1 MNPHDIETFVED
13 TPMTKL
19 DHHPLR
25 PSRRQA
31 IAMAGALA
39 LGLAMPS
46 VSDAQTF
53 PQNRPITIVVPFA
66 PGGGTDIIARELA
79 SFLQQKLGQA
89 TVVDNRAGAG
99 GVIAAQHVAK
109 SKPDG
114 HTLLFITSTFITSAT
129 SERTLPYDVLKDFTP
144 IAFLGSGPLLVVVNR
159 DLGITTIQQLID
171 RAKANP
177 APLNFVSSGPG
188 SITHLAGELFLQR
201 TGTKMTHIPYKGS
214 GPATVDLI
222 SGQAQ
227 VFFATVPTILGHVK
241 SNKVQLLAVTSKER
255 SRLFPDTPTVMEAG
269 VKDFEV
275 STWWGIV
282 GPAGLPPQI
291 VQKLNQAINEAAA
304 GEVLK
309 KRFIEEGAEPFQ
321 GSPADLAKHLQA
333 ELNSWRQVVKEGGL
347 KFD

>member
-1 MNPHDIETFVED
+1 
-13 TPMTKL
+13 MTKL

-79 SFLQQKLGQA
+79 SLLQQKLGQA

-159 DLGITTIQQLID
+159 DLGITTIQQLIE
-171 RAKANP
+171 RTKTSP
-177 APLNFVSSGPG
+177 TPLNFVSSGPG

-255 SRLFPDTPTVMEAG
+255 SRLFPDTPTVMR
-269 VKDFEV
+269 
-275 STWWGIV
+275 
-282 GPAGLPPQI
+282 
-291 VQKLNQAINEAAA
+291 QAS
-304 GEVLK
+304 K
-309 KRFIEEGAEPFQ
+309 TSR
-321 GSPADLAKHLQA
+321 
-333 ELNSWRQVVKEGGL
+333 
-347 KFD
+347 